1 MENSRRRFLKTAGY
15 SILGVGTGSLLIGL
29 SANATKAAGPAPAA
43 APLFKQGPE
52 NKNAERWGM
61 IIDTRK
67 LDEGIIEKMQQAC
80 HSIHNVP
87 DLVGEFGNEK
97 HEIKWIWP
105 TEYRHAF
112 PEREAEFLTEKLA
125 HKSIIPVLCNH
136 CDNPPCVQAC
146 PTKATFKRESDGIV
160 LMDFHRC
167 IGCRF
172 CMAACPFG
180 SRSFNFRDPRPAIK
194 NENPDFPTRM
204 RGVVEKC
211 NFCAERLAVGK
222 MPACVEASEGALTFG
237 DLNDPESEVRKLL
250 AEEFAIRRKPNLGT
264 FPSVFYIV

>member
-15 SILGVGTGSLLIGL
+15 SILGVGAGSMLIGL
-29 SANATKAAGPAPAA
+29 SAHPTKAAGSGPSAA
-43 APLFKQGPE
+43 SLFKQRPE
-52 NKNAERWGM
+52 NREAERWGM

-67 LDEGIIEKMQQAC
+67 LNESICEKMQQAC

-87 DLVGEFGNEK
+87 DIVGKFGNKK

-105 TEYRHAF
+105 TEFRHAF
-112 PEREAEFLTEKLA
+112 PEREAEFLTEKLS

-160 LMDFHRC
+160 MMDFHRC

-194 NENPDFPTRM
+194 KENPDFPTRM

-222 MPACVEASEGALTFG
+222 NPACVEASEGAMTFG

-264 FPSVFYIV
+264 FPSVLYIV